1 MKKSEFF
8 AVSQFLTDWPDGL
21 PFSDLLSAVADGSE
35 EITAWH
41 MVDRWPA
48 DDLAEAIE
56 MLEKAFSRAVADI
69 MNEEKNPDPAEAFNS
84 QLGDPVQFMR
94 DHFQI
99 INVKG

>member
-21 PFSDLLSAVADGSE
+21 SFSEILQAIIDLDDS
-35 EITAWH
+35 ITCWE
-41 MVDRWPA
+41 MVENWPA

-56 MLEKAFSRAVADI
+56 MLEAAFSRAVADI
-69 MNEEKNPDPAEAFNS
+69 LNEEKHPQPVDAFNA
-84 QLGDPVQFMR
+84 QMGDPVAFLR

-99 INVKG
+99 ISVK

>member
-8 AVSQFLTDWPDGL
+8 AVSQFLTDWPDGWD
-21 PFSDLLSAVADGSE
+21 FDQIIEAVAAEDDS
-35 EITAWH
+35 ITRWE
-41 MVDRWPA
+41 MVETWPA

-56 MLEKAFSRAVADI
+56 MCEAAFSRAVADI
-69 MNEEKNPDPAEAFNS
+69 LNEEKTPQPADAFNA
-84 QLGDPVQFMR
+84 QMGDPVQFLR